1 MTAFQMPVTT
11 APGQHPHESGGRLI
25 NCYAEKLDGAAGT
38 QVVVHRVPGST
49 GFATSSQTGFRG
61 ALQVGSTLY
70 SAWSG
75 KVYKCGSGGGALE
88 ALTGNLTGTARVFM
102 ARNNAATPD
111 LVVVSPGDGAF
122 VASTTAVSSYPDA
135 DVGSPNAV
143 CEHKSFFIFTRGNGT
158 IIATGP
164 NSTAINTLDTATAEY
179 KPDTAYRPMSY
190 KDNLLIWGSESVEF
204 WGGLNDTGFPFSFI
218 SAMDIGIVGPYAVG
232 GDTDGFDAGIY
243 FVASDFRFSRIVG
256 YGREVIPH
264 ADLERLISLVEDKTT
279 ITVDC
284 YVERGRPVVVISS
297 PTWTWEYSVTS
308 GTFNERASYLGTRWR
323 GLQPFKAF
331 DCWHCGDT
339 ESGNLLRL
347 DFQEQMEDGQPL
359 IEVIEPGPMGAF
371 PKPLRADRVELYLT
385 RGVGM
390 ATGLDPQQTDPQ
402 IECQFSPDGGLSWKD
417 PRRAKLGR
425 QQIASG
431 RVAFNMLGM
440 AHPQGARLRFIIADP
455 VPVGL
460 MGGDLR

>member
-11 APGQHPHESGGRLI
+11 APGQHPHEGGGRLI
-25 NCYAEKLDGAAGT
+25 NCYAEKLEGAAGT
-38 QVVVHRVPGST
+38 QVVVHRVPGLT

-75 KVYKCGSGGGALE
+75 KVYKCGSAGGALT
-88 ALTGNLTGTARVFM
+88 ALTGNLTGSARVFM

-111 LVVVSPGDGAF
+111 LVIVSPGDGAF
-122 VASTTAVSSYPDA
+122 VASTSAVSSYPDA

-204 WGGLNDTGFPFSFI
+204 WGGLNDTGFPFSYI
-218 SAMDIGIVGPYAVG
+218 SALDIGAVGPYAVG

-264 ADLERLISLVEDKTT
+264 ADLERLISLVEDKTQ
-279 ITVDC
+279 ITVDT

-297 PTWTWEYSVTS
+297 PTWTWEYSVTA
-308 GTFNERASYLGTRWR
+308 GTFNERASHLGTRWR

-331 DCWHCGDT
+331 DRWHCGDT
-339 ESGNLLRL
+339 ESGNLGRL
-347 DFQEQMEDGQPL
+347 DFNTHTEFGNPL
-359 IEVIEPGPMGAF
+359 IMVIEPGPMGNF

-385 RGVGM
+385 RGVGI
-390 ATGLDPQQTDPQ
+390 ATGLDPQQTDPE
-402 IECQFSPDGGLSWKD
+402 IECQFSPDGGLKWNP